1 MSALTLGIAMAMR
14 TRRGALWVLGA
25 LGVAFVLAILVGV
38 AEIATGFR
46 LPTSALSNRVGAF
59 AATSFFGNQN
69 NFATYLTL
77 TLPYLLALV
86 VVFRDV
92 RVRAAGLVAA
102 LVAITMTLFT
112 GSKANVLAI
121 GIILLVLVALLAL
134 DRGGRRLLVTA
145 LVVVGLI
152 AALIIPSLSG
162 NGPIPLPQAAVT
174 KLDFGTLQ
182 EQVQT
187 QSGSGAVR
195 SSLLGQGIRLLDDSR
210 GLGVGAGNAEGRIRA
225 EAGFLGASNLHNWW
239 LEVAVDTGIVGLA
252 LFVALYLIMLRG
264 QLGPARRAADP
275 LLRYLGLAGSMALA
289 GFLAGSLGPST
300 MIAFAPMWVTFGLC
314 LGTVVLAARAR
325 GEEGVAP

>member
-1 MSALTLGIAMAMR
+1 M
-14 TRRGALWVLGA
+14 
-25 LGVAFVLAILVGV
+25 
-38 AEIATGFR
+38 
-46 LPTSALSNRVGAF
+46 
-59 AATSFFGNQN
+59 
-69 NFATYLTL
+69 
-77 TLPYLLALV
+77 
-86 VVFRDV
+86 
-92 RVRAAGLVAA
+92 
-102 LVAITMTLFT
+102 
-112 GSKANVLAI
+112 
-121 GIILLVLVALLAL
+121 
-134 DRGGRRLLVTA
+134 TA